1 VTKIGH
7 EVLKVIE
14 MQREMRQFKQRCC
27 LKDFGDFSEKMD
39 PGIITDSDASIEP
52 AVIPVSVCLIPWN
65 DGTRHPHQKCEVYSD
80 MRLESFHM
88 FPLNNPQIRC
98 PINFTHIVLCSMLMF
113 SDINRYQH

>member
-1 VTKIGH
+1 
-7 EVLKVIE
+7 

-65 DGTRHPHQKCEVYSD
+65 DGTRPSTRHPHQKCEVYSD
-80 MRLESFHM
+80 MRLESFPRFSSPGHVSTKQSSNQM
-88 FPLNNPQIRC
+88 SDKLHPHSF
-98 PINFTHIVLCSMLMF
+98 LCSMLMF
-113 SDINRYQH
+113 SDINRYQCQH